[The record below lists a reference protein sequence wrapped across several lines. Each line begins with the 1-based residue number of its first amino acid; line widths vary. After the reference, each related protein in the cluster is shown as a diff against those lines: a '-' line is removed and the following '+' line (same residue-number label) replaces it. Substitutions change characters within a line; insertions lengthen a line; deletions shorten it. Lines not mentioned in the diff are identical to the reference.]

1 MILMI
6 TLVQERK
13 NLVVALLKLNKINS
27 HSLIKKEVVRNISE
41 YLMKKNNRKQRFD
54 LLNKYLLHYYVLVNH

>member
-13 NLVVALLKLNKINS
+13 NLVVTLLKLNKINS
-27 HSLIKKEVVRNISE
+27 HSLIKKEVVPNISE
-41 YLMKKNNRKQRFD
+41 YLMKKNNTKQRFD